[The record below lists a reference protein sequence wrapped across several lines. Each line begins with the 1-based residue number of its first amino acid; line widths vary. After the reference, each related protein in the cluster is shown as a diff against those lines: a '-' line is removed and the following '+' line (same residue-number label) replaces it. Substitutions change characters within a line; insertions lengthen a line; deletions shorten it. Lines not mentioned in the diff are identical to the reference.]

1 MTTPARKIISA
12 CRSHSFWQISRMR
25 NLIVTVQRQLAEIRQ
40 CLFGIA
46 VLFAFCMST
55 TALAENAIEETGLA
69 IVVHKGS
76 TVDNVSM
83 AELRNI
89 FMANQQFWAD
99 RSRIIL
105 LVRAPQSDE
114 RDYVLNRIYQ
124 MDEAQFRQYW
134 IAKMFR
140 AEIPRGPKI
149 VFSSDMT
156 LDLVVAIPGSISFM
170 RADQVTDDVK
180 IIKVDG
186 LLPGEE
192 GYPLR

>member
-1 MTTPARKIISA
+1 
-12 CRSHSFWQISRMR
+12 MR